1 MGMGA
6 FIIQEMFHGSCLV
19 LITKRSEVNRHH
31 QCWGKNEGDFF
42 TSMAKIGGGGGRR
55 KIQSIQIPPPPS
67 WLCLTKNL
75 RLAAKP

>member
-19 LITKRSEVNRHH
+19 QITKRSEVNRHH

-42 TSMAKIGGGGGRR
+42 TSMAKIGRGGGRN
-55 KIQSIQIPPPPS
+55 
-67 WLCLTKNL
+67 KNPVNL
-75 RLAAKP
+75 DSPFVAMPNQKSAFGC